1 MLIWWV
7 FRFSDGCAKTTAIAV
22 RLSEGAD
29 SSGMDFGIPQPI
41 LGRMAVYPN
50 TADNQLALLDAL
62 RERRVE
68 VIEGVFVLIHKWLD
82 G

>member
-1 MLIWWV
+1 MEL
-7 FRFSDGCAKTTAIAV
+7 
-22 RLSEGAD
+22 
-29 SSGMDFGIPQPI
+29 GIPQPI